1 MVKWLYNQRFF
12 KVTTHILWTDNKL
25 HIANNDFKCDERK
38 ISFLSYLKSLG
49 NRKKKSSEI
58 KWNWKSS

>member
-49 NRKKKSSEI
+49 NRKK
-58 KWNWKSS
+58 NPVR